1 MKQLSTARKFK
12 MITGSDLYALQ
23 KKFKK
28 LSEQEDAEMTEPME
42 FLQFG
47 LYLAL
52 YEIDLTKAKRE
63 FLDFKETG
71 EFDANGKTLKV
82 LMEAW
87 SKEIK

>member
-12 MITGSDLYALQ
+12 MITGKDIYALQ

-28 LSEQEDAEMTEPME
+28 LSEQEGVEMTEPME

-52 YEIDLTKAKRE
+52 YEVDLSKAKRE
-63 FLDFKETG
+63 FSDFEETG
-71 EFDANGKTLKV
+71 EFDTNGKSLAV
-82 LMEAW
+82 LVEAW